1 MKPPRK
7 VQFVARESYRMRR
20 LMDAARFLPIFGFVL
35 VLLPL
40 MRTSTDTEVPP
51 TAVESTY
58 LFIVWFC
65 LVLVAFVMSLGLR
78 RALDPP
84 KQAQPPLP
92 QRRNGGTDPETQR
105 DDVL

>member
-7 VQFVARESYRMRR
+7 VQFVARENYRIRR
-20 LMDAARFLPIFGFVL
+20 LMDAARFLPVFGFVL

-40 MRTSTDTEVPP
+40 MRTSNDTAVPP
-51 TAVESTY
+51 TAVESAY

-65 LVLVAFVMSLGLR
+65 LVLVAFLMSLGLR

-84 KQAQPPLP
+84 KQARPPLL
-92 QRRNGGTDPETQR
+92 QRRNSGTDPESQR